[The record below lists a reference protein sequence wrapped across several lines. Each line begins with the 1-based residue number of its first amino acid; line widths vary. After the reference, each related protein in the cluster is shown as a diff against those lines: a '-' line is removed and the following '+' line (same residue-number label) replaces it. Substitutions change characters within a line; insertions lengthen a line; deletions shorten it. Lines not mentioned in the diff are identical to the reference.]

1 MTQPRAQGA
10 AYVYAPQLSRHVLRE
25 GHPMRPVRL
34 QYAFDLLAAY
44 GAFDDP
50 RAMLVEPRAAT
61 DDEIALFHDA
71 DYAAAV
77 RRYSEAGRDTGDGMR
92 YGFAQQGDNPIYPG
106 MYEAA
111 ALATGASIVAADL
124 VADGTVRAAF
134 SPAGG
139 LHHAARGHASGFCV
153 FNDPAV
159 AIERLRARGLRVAYV
174 DIDAHHGDGVQAA
187 FYDAADVLTISVHES
202 GRYLFPGTGD
212 ADETGVGEGAGYAVN
227 LPLAPFTGDAVY
239 LEVFDAV
246 VLPLLRAFAPDV
258 LATQLGVDSYASDP
272 LTHLGLSTNSFIG
285 CVERFA
291 ALGVPWLAFGGG
303 GYDLDA
309 VARCWALAYGVML
322 DREWDDAIPPQARAF
337 LAGPC
342 LRDAP
347 QAPENEWTTH
357 TRAFAQRSVEQLK
370 ATVFPTHGLAGR

>member
-1 MTQPRAQGA
+1 
-10 AYVYAPQLSRHVLRE
+10 
-25 GHPMRPVRL
+25 MRPVRL
-34 QYAFDLLAAY
+34 QHAFDLLTAY

-50 RAMLVEPRAAT
+50 RALLVPPRAAT
-61 DDEIALFHDA
+61 DDEIASFHDP
-71 DYAAAV
+71 DYVAAI
-77 RRYSEAGRDTGDGMR
+77 RRYSETGRDTGDGLR
-92 YGFAQQGDNPIYPG
+92 YGFAQQGDNPVYSG

-124 VADGTVRAAF
+124 VADGTVPAAF

-139 LHHAARGHASGFCV
+139 LHHAAHGHASGFCV
-153 FNDPAV
+153 FNDPVV

-187 FYDAADVLTISVHES
+187 FYDAPDVLTISVHES

-212 ADETGVGEGAGYAVN
+212 TNEAGVGEGAGYAVN

-239 LEVFDAV
+239 LEAFDAV
-246 VLPLLRAFAPDV
+246 VVPLLRAFAPDV

-272 LTHLGLSTNSFIG
+272 LTHLGLSTNGFIG

-309 VARCWALAYGVML
+309 VARCWTLAYGAML
-322 DREWDDAIPPQARAF
+322 GREWDDAIPSDARAF
-337 LAGPC
+337 LTSER

-347 QAPENEWTTH
+347 QAPNREWLPH
-357 TRAFAQRSVEQLK
+357 TRAFTQRSVEQVK
-370 ATVFPTHGLAGR
+370 AAVFPAHGLAGG